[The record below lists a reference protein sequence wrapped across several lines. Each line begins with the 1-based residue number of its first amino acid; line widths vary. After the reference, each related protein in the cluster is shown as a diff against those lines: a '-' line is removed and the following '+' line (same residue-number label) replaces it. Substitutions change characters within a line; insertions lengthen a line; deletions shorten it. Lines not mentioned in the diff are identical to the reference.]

1 MGRAAKFDRSAAI
14 EDCMNEFWLHGY
26 EACSVKALSEKLGI
40 TRSSFYNAF
49 GSRQALFL
57 ETLDLYATITPDQ
70 VLNQPEQHTS
80 VLALINAFFA
90 DVCRFR
96 ASDPE
101 ARGCLVINSI
111 SELVAV
117 DEELG
122 ENLSNMVHA
131 NIARFEQ
138 LLQLAV
144 AKGELEEQQTRDKA
158 LALQSL
164 LMGIS
169 VLSKVVTSEAEL
181 LVIVNQTLTGLG
193 LAN

>member
-1 MGRAAKFDRSAAI
+1 
-14 EDCMNEFWLHGY
+14 MNEFWLHGY

-57 ETLDLYATITPDQ
+57 EILDLYATITPDQ

-80 VLALINAFFA
+80 VLGLINAFFA

-122 ENLSNMVHA
+122 ENLSNMVQA

-181 LVIVNQTLTGLG
+181 LVIVKQTLTGLG
-193 LAN
+193 LAK